1 MFALYKSG
9 LYFSQN
15 FTWHEVT
22 NDDFSQIMQFGSQEG
37 AQNFLKEMFNDKM
50 RADMEIID
58 LDSPIKPLVVKLH
71 NPKPELTVVTKYVI
85 VHNGYGKFYGKM
97 FTWTTAFS
105 YAMQFDTLEE
115 ARQVIKETLGN
126 VPRDLLEIRQL
137 TLSKI
142 EEKEPTVINNL
153 TAEVITTT
161 VNADAEIYRAAIALV
176 CINYGEEEAIET
188 AERVWLKV
196 KHDHRSS

>member
-58 LDSPIKPLVVKLH
+58 LDSPIKPLGVKLH

-85 VHNGYGKFYGKM
+85 VHNCYGKFYGKM

-105 YAMQFDTLEE
+105 YAMQFDSLEE

-142 EEKEPTVINNL
+142 EEKEPAVINNL
-153 TAEVITTT
+153 TAEVITA
-161 VNADAEIYRAAIALV
+161 NADVEVYRAAIALM
-176 CINYGEEEAIET
+176 CNHYDEETAIET

-196 KHDHRSS
+196 KHDHRNT